1 MASIRGIDTVV
12 HIHAIVMAPAL
23 NLISWNVR
31 GMGDA
36 SKRYAIFASLKHF
49 FPAIVFLSET
59 HFLKEKLHL
68 LQKPWVGHAFHSVY
82 SSHARGVSI
91 LIHRQIPFRCGRSLI
106 DPDGR
111 FICLDCFI
119 HNVPI
124 ILVAVYV
131 PPPYSGDVLK
141 RVLAFLD
148 ASSTAPSLIVGDFN
162 NYLHPHWDKFHL
174 GTVDPNSRP
183 TSLSRILD
191 EIGFRDVWRM

>member
-1 MASIRGIDTVV
+1 MASIRGINTVV

-82 SSHARGVSI
+82 SSHVRGVSI
-91 LIHRQIPFRCGRSLI
+91 LIHRQIPFRCCKSLI
-106 DPDGR
+106 DPEGH

-124 ILVAVYV
+124 ILVAVCGLGRNGLQILG
-131 PPPYSGDVLK
+131 PFRTSNGIL
-141 RVLAFLD
+141 
-148 ASSTAPSLIVGDFN
+148 SLN
-162 NYLHPHWDKFHL
+162 SHPHFPRLRLRD
-174 GTVDPNSRP
+174 
-183 TSLSRILD
+183 SLSCFYS
-191 EIGFRDVWRM
+191 IGPTNPHQCYLKLGPGLIRTVPDVT